1 MTPQTQTFVHSAVG
15 AAVLNRDRW
24 HGYLDGAWEPLAGED
39 LTITDPSTAKVI
51 DRVPSASFEQVDR
64 AVGAAR
70 RVFDTGRWPRESSGK
85 RAGVML
91 KLADA
96 LQASAD
102 DFATLESI
110 NNGMPLR
117 EARAMVKRCVTILQY
132 AAVLPQRAFGRSIP
146 VSDKYVDFTV
156 REPVG
161 VCALIIPWNGPLIS
175 AIAKIAPAVAL
186 GNTVVFKPSEL
197 TPFTALK
204 FAALCEQVGIEA
216 GVVNVITGGP
226 EVGQALVAHP
236 DVDKI
241 AFTGSTTTGKHIM
254 RVAADRMKRLTL
266 ELGGKAPHIFFDD
279 VPTDQAVAGA
289 LSGLLR
295 NTGQTCIAGARILVQ
310 RSKYDEFVE
319 RASAAI
325 ARIKV
330 GPGSDASTQLGPIV
344 SEKQL
349 DRVQGFAEGA
359 RDDGAEVHGADRLD
373 IDGYFMAPGLV
384 TGASSSSAIGQEEV
398 FGPVGMVLPFDD
410 ESEAVAMA
418 NDTRYGLAAGVWT
431 SDLKRSLRVTKA
443 LRAGTVWVNTYGW
456 NFTEAPMG
464 GYKES
469 GFGRE
474 NGNAFIDAYTETK
487 NVVLETEDDRTLDI
501 FRLLG

>member
-1 MTPQTQTFVHSAVG
+1 MATQAREFVHDAVG
-15 AAVLNRDRW
+15 TSVFKDGRW
-24 HGYLDGAWEPLAGED
+24 RGCINGAWEPLGGDEFC
-39 LTITDPSTAKVI
+39 IVDPSTASII
-51 DRVPSASFEQVDR
+51 DHVPAASPDQVDR
-64 AVGAAR
+64 AVEAAR
-70 RVFDTGRWPRESSGK
+70 KAFATGRWPRASSGR
-85 RAGVML
+85 RAGIML

-96 LQASAD
+96 LD
-102 DFATLESI
+102 DAAEEFATLESV
-110 NNGMPLR
+110 NNGMALR

-132 AAVLPQRAFGRSIP
+132 AAGLPQRAYGTSIP
-146 VSDKYVDFTV
+146 VSDRYVDFTV
-156 REPVG
+156 REPIG

-204 FAALCEQVGIEA
+204 FAALCEEVGIEA

-226 EVGQALVAHP
+226 EVGRALVAHP

-241 AFTGSTTTGKHIM
+241 AFTGSTATGKHIM

-266 ELGGKAPHIFFDD
+266 ELGGKAPHIFFED

-295 NTGQTCIAGARILVQ
+295 NTGQTCIAGARILVH

-319 RASAAI
+319 RSTAAI

-330 GPGSDASTQLGPIV
+330 GPGSDPSTQLGPIV

-349 DRVQGFAEGA
+349 DRVQGFVKAA
-359 RDDGAEVHGADRLD
+359 RDDGAEVHGADRLG
-373 IDGYFMAPGLV
+373 IEGYFMAPGLV
-384 TGASSSSAIGQEEV
+384 TGASISSTIGQEEV
-398 FGPVGMVLPFDD
+398 FGPVGMILPFED
-410 ESEAVAMA
+410 ESEAVALA

-431 SDLKRSLRVTKA
+431 HDVKRSLRVTKA

-474 NGNAFIDAYTETK
+474 NGNAFIDAYTEIK
-487 NVVLETEDDRTLDI
+487 NVVLETQDERTLDI
-501 FRLLG
+501 YRILD